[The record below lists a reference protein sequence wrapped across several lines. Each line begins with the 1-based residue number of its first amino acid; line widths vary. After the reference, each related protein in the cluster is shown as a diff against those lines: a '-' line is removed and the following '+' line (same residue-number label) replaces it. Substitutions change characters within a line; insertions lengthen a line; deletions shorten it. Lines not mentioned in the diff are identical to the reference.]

1 MPAAHTNAWNL
12 DNDHLSRATNESSYE
27 ASVKRNSAKREENAF
42 LFQQQDQSPS
52 VLPNDEMHVTVEKLT
67 PPVTSSTYV
76 SPKFMSSESNE
87 SHEAELHSPASSL
100 ETYGSKSAIFPQQ
113 THPVITGLSPLYEQP
128 ETGLLT
134 TSSSTSSN
142 GLSVMVTTGKTV
154 VVTTATTCSPG
165 SKKSINSSNGNVK
178 SISDVVYED
187 RMETAWKD
195 SLETTRSRMSFERKQ
210 RNTKV

>member
-1 MPAAHTNAWNL
+1 
-12 DNDHLSRATNESSYE
+12 
-27 ASVKRNSAKREENAF
+27 
-42 LFQQQDQSPS
+42 
-52 VLPNDEMHVTVEKLT
+52 MHVTVEKLT

-210 RNTKV
+210 RNTKVWDQYQFCCAYCQACLFNFSCFLYDSCVPNHNCVLNYWECHNYSFSHS